1 VQKSELN
8 KELGRNRGLLLSIG
22 LFSIFVNLLMLTGPI
37 FMLQV
42 YDRVLGSG
50 SEETL
55 LALFLLMVALY
66 AIMGVLDYIRGR
78 VSARIGANFQAGL
91 DNRVFGAQINRS
103 LQTSSQTSSLADL
116 ETIQKFFSSPVIF
129 AFFDIPWTPIF
140 VAAIFIFHPWLG
152 WVAVA
157 GASILIM
164 VTMFNQLLTKRV
176 VLEANQ
182 ASAHGNAFSEDIRIH
197 RELVRGLGMMDA
209 ALRKWQDVR
218 ENALARQIL
227 SSDRT
232 GGFAAFSKSFRFFL
246 QSTMLALGAYL
257 TLQGEI
263 TAGAM
268 IAASIM
274 LGRALTPIE
283 QVIGQWPVVLRTR
296 QGWNSLNELLKAVP
310 AMPTLTKL
318 PRPRA
323 MLEVERASVIPP
335 GAKEPTLKAVSFK
348 LQPGQVLGV
357 IGQSAS
363 GKSSLAR
370 ILTGIWRPVSGKV
383 RLDGATLD
391 QFETDSLGQHIGYLP
406 QDVTLFSATIA
417 DNIARLSPDAK
428 SEDIV
433 AAAKMAGA
441 HEMILQ
447 LVDGYNT
454 MVNAQ
459 GGTLSGGQ
467 KQRIGLA
474 RAMFLEPVI
483 LVLDEPNSNL
493 DSPGTL
499 ALNTAIRSIKSAGGS
514 VIIMAHRPAALAE
527 CDLVLILEHG
537 AMKAFGPRDDV
548 LKSQVK
554 NYKQVAGQMQPKA
567 ET

>member
-1 VQKSELN
+1 MQKSELN

-42 YDRVLGSG
+42 YDRVLSSG

-55 LALFLLMVALY
+55 LALFLLMFALY

-78 VSARIGANFQAGL
+78 ISARVGANFQAGL

-116 ETIQKFFSSPVIF
+116 ETIQKFFSSPVVF
-129 AFFDIPWTPIF
+129 AFFDIPWAPIF
-140 VAAIFIFHPWLG
+140 IVAIFILHPWLG

-157 GASILIM
+157 GASILIA
-164 VTMFNQLLTKRV
+164 VTLLSQLLTKRL

-182 ASAHGNAFSEDIRIH
+182 TSARGNAYSEDIRIH
-197 RELVRGLGMMDA
+197 RELVLGLGMMGA
-209 ALRKWQDVR
+209 VLRKWQDVR
-218 ENALARQIL
+218 ENALAKQIL

-232 GGFAAFSKSFRFFL
+232 GAFAAFSKSFRFFL
-246 QSTMLALGAYL
+246 QSTILALGAYL
-257 TLQGEI
+257 SLQGEI

-283 QVIGQWPVVLRTR
+283 QVIGQWPIVLRTR

-391 QFETDSLGQHIGYLP
+391 QFETDSLGRHIGYLP

-447 LVDGYNT
+447 LADGYNT

-537 AMKAFGPRDDV
+537 AVKAFGPRDDV